1 MTLFERLLNEDSV
14 EIKSTSSNSSSSNE
28 NKPKN
33 YGEYLDAQIKNAQKQ
48 KVDFSKADD
57 NKRKTIAKNYATIA
71 KSKYSNLQ
79 GLPKNDNEADDMLK
93 ASINK
98 NAMDNAADNT
108 NATSE
113 AEAAKAQQEI
123 DDLTKE
129 LTESIKNELSDA
141 AKERLSTAEKIKE
154 KKLESIKE
162 YFSKKQKKD
171 ESLNDN
177 EDYLSLKNVF
187 FK

>member
-14 EIKSTSSNSSSSNE
+14 EIKSTSSASSNE

-33 YGEYLDAQIKNAQKQ
+33 YGEYLDTQIKNAQKQ
-48 KVDFSKADD
+48 KIDFSKADD

-71 KSKYSNLQ
+71 KSKYSNLE
-79 GLPKNDNEADDMLK
+79 GLPKNDNEADDMMK

-108 NATSE
+108 NATAK

-141 AKERLSTAEKIKE
+141 AKERLSTAEKTKE
-154 KKLESIKE
+154 KKLESTKE
-162 YFSKKQKKD
+162 YFSKKHKKD
-171 ESLNDN
+171 ESLNDD